1 MKLKRKDCLICDR
14 VTNKYLN
21 ICDSCYSILVPKK
34 EGIVKNFKFVDRAY
48 ACFYYN
54 PLFRDILRR
63 YKFGNQRYLYRL
75 FSEILLEK
83 IMDLKLYEEIDLIIP
98 VPLHRD
104 TLIKRG
110 FNQVDLLAE
119 EIGKILK
126 VEVLTRTLVKN
137 KFTEE
142 QVKLNLEERK
152 VNLKDAFDIKN
163 PEKIK
168 GKRILLID
176 DIITTGSTL
185 EECSKVLK
193 EFGSGKII
201 GLSIGTTS

>member
-14 VTNKYLN
+14 ATKKYLN

-34 EGIVKNFKFVDRAY
+34 EGVAKNFKFVDRAY
-48 ACFYYN
+48 SCFYYN
-54 PLFRDILRR
+54 SLLRDTLGR
-63 YKFGNQRYLYRL
+63 YKFSNQRYLFHL

-83 IMDLKLYEEIDLIIP
+83 IMDLKLYEEIDLILP
-98 VPLHRD
+98 VPLHKD
-104 TLIKRG
+104 TLRKRG

-126 VEVLTRTLVKN
+126 IEVLTETLVKDS
-137 KFTEE
+137 FTEE
-142 QVKLNLEERK
+142 QVRLNKEERK
-152 VNLKDAFDIKN
+152 TNLIGAFNITKA
-163 PEKIK
+163 EKIK
-168 GKRILLID
+168 DKRILLLD
-176 DIITTGSTL
+176 DIITTGATI